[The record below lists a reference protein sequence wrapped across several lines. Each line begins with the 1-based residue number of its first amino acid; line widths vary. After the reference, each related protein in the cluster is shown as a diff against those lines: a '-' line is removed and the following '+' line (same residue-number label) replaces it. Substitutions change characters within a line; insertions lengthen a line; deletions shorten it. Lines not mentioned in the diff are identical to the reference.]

1 MNDTLFPEYLIEEL
15 RQTAGI
21 LSGPL
26 KIAGQIILRPD
37 FEKIEA
43 SIKNDQLHLSESR
56 ALSRNR
62 GFQNSGAQ
70 KHPSAQLVVAFFIA
84 RHFYDNCYGDILGK
98 YFLKNRI
105 LGTAGPNK

>member
-1 MNDTLFPEYLIEEL
+1 MNDTLFPEYFIEEL

-62 GFQNSGAQ
+62 GF
-70 KHPSAQLVVAFFIA
+70 KIA
-84 RHFYDNCYGDILGK
+84 GDRNIPQRSWLLLSLQPVIFMTIVMANEVIACSVRIVH
-98 YFLKNRI
+98 YRI
-105 LGTAGPNK
+105 L

>member
-1 MNDTLFPEYLIEEL
+1 MNDTLFPEYFIEEL

-43 SIKNDQLHLSESR
+43 SIKNDQLHLLLHYIIVTINDLKS
-56 ALSRNR
+56 
-62 GFQNSGAQ
+62 
-70 KHPSAQLVVAFFIA
+70 HPVSCF
-84 RHFYDNCYGDILGK
+84 RS
-98 YFLKNRI
+98 
-105 LGTAGPNK
+105 

>member
-1 MNDTLFPEYLIEEL
+1 MNDTLFPEYFIEEL

-37 FEKIEA
+37 FEKIEV

-56 ALSRNR
+56 ALSRNC
-62 GFQNSGAQ
+62 GFQNSGGQ
-70 KHPSAQLVVAFFIA
+70 KHPSVQLVVAFFIEPVIFMTIVMA
-84 RHFYDNCYGDILGK
+84 NEVIACSV
-98 YFLKNRI
+98 RI
-105 LGTAGPNK
+105 VHYRVL